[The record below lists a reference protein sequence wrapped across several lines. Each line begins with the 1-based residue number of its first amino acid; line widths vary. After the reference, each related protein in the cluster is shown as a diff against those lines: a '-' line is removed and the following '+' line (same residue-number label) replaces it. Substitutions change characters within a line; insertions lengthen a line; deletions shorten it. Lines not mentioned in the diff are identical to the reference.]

1 MKRRN
6 FENLFRKLRDS
17 TSEHVRSDLAED
29 IKRQI
34 PQNLAT
40 HKGLDNINIIID
52 LRINRFAAAAIIIIT
67 TIFLANLLSTRQPA
81 SDGIYQDSK
90 ILFKHILAGP
100 NAGEDEVLTSLESF
114 RDYLF
119 SQGKEV
125 IYYGKKTG
133 QDSQGILMQWKTAP
147 GQYQV
152 ILGDLQ
158 TKKVTSEELV
168 MLLSEMLQNDGIDN
182 KNNRD

>member
-1 MKRRN
+1 MERAN
-6 FENLFRKLRDS
+6 LENLFRKLRDL
-17 TSEHVRSDLAED
+17 TPEHVRLELADD
-29 IKRQI
+29 IKRHI
-34 PQNLAT
+34 PRNLT
-40 HKGLDNINIIID
+40 TCKGLDNINIIID

-67 TIFLANLLSTRQPA
+67 TIFLAHLLSTRQPA

-100 NAGEDEVLTSLESF
+100 NAGEAELLTSLESF

-125 IYYGKKTG
+125 VYYGEKPG
-133 QDSQGILMQWKTAP
+133 QDSHGILLQWKTGP

-168 MLLSEMLQNDGIDN
+168 MLLSEMLKNEGIDH
-182 KNNRD
+182 KK